1 MRNPEK
7 SALRKQFRRARA
19 QMSADERNAATETIN
34 RLLNDSITS
43 YKIDTALFKFNNT
56 LDQFNKTARA
66 IQDSWLIRLFPKKK
80 TNEKSKKDTTKME

>member
-1 MRNPEK
+1 M
-7 SALRKQFRRARA
+7 KQTA
-19 QMSADERNAATETIN
+19 QKADSTVGDLQKATESINTGKGTIN